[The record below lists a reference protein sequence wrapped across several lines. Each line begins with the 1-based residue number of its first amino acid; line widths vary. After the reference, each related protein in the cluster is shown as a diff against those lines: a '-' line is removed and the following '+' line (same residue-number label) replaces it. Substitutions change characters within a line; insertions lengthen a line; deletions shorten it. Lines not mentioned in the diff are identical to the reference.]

1 MNIKKVTVPTQVA
14 IVLFSLFSLEK
25 KKNSRDLERIISWG
39 ISQGQ
44 ESTSLVDHQEI
55 EIKTSSNIAHKK
67 KKTILKEKSN
77 NKIPCEFTSQL
88 NDSRA

>member
-1 MNIKKVTVPTQVA
+1 MNITKVTGPTQVA
-14 IVLFSLFSLEK
+14 IVSFSLFSLEK

-67 KKTILKEKSN
+67 KNDFERKE
-77 NKIPCEFTSQL
+77 Q
-88 NDSRA
+88 

>member
-25 KKNSRDLERIISWG
+25 KNNSRDLKRIISWG

-55 EIKTSSNIAHKK
+55 EINTSSNIAHKK
-67 KKTILKEKSN
+67 KR
-77 NKIPCEFTSQL
+77 F
-88 NDSRA
+88 

>member
-67 KKTILKEKSN
+67 KTILKEKSN
-77 NKIPCEFTSQL
+77 NKIPCEFTSQV

>member
-25 KKNSRDLERIISWG
+25 KKNSRDLERIISRG

-67 KKTILKEKSN
+67 NDFERKE
-77 NKIPCEFTSQL
+77 Q
-88 NDSRA
+88 

>member
-67 KKTILKEKSN
+67 NDFERKE
-77 NKIPCEFTSQL
+77 Q
-88 NDSRA
+88 